1 MAKRADVTTNGQPTS
16 SHGQRNAHEFC
27 GVDQI
32 LEQWRHER
40 PDLDPSPIALF
51 GRVHRVYLRYQ
62 TVISKGFAAFGL
74 NSASFDV
81 LAALRRSGAPYR
93 RTASALANESL
104 LSSAGV
110 TFRLDRLEEAGLI
123 ERQRDTEDRRVVY
136 SQLTPKG
143 LEVIDEA
150 IEKHLANEHRLLDGL
165 TERERAQ
172 LARLLAKLE
181 NSIVRA
187 ELDRAELDRAAD

>member
-1 MAKRADVTTNGQPTS
+1 MPAQLNSRQGD
-16 SHGQRNAHEFC
+16 E
-27 GVDQI
+27 VDRI
-32 LEQWRHER
+32 VAQWEHER

-62 TVISKGFAAFGL
+62 TVISKAFERHDL

-93 RTASALANESL
+93 KTGTQLAAGSL

-110 TFRLDRLEEAGLI
+110 TFRLDRLEAAGLI
-123 ERQRDTEDRRVVY
+123 ERQRDDQDRRVVY
-136 SQLTPKG
+136 SALTDKG
-143 LEVIDEA
+143 LELIDRTIEEHLRAEA
-150 IEKHLANEHRLLDGL
+150 AMLHGL
-165 TERERAQ
+165 TDKERGQ

-181 NSIVRA
+181 RSIV
-187 ELDRAELDRAAD
+187 EADGS

>member
-1 MAKRADVTTNGQPTS
+1 MAERKAGAAEPD
-16 SHGQRNAHEFC
+16 E
-27 GVDQI
+27 VDRI
-32 LEQWRHER
+32 VEQWRHER

-62 TVISKGFAAFGL
+62 TVLTKTFERHDL

-93 RTASALANESL
+93 KTGTQLAAGSL

-110 TFRLDRLEEAGLI
+110 TFRLDRLEQAGLI
-123 ERQRDTEDRRVVY
+123 ERVRDDQDRRVVH
-136 SQLTPKG
+136 SALTDKG
-143 LEVIDEA
+143 LEVINRTIEA
-150 IEKHLANEHRLLDGL
+150 HLDAEAALLHGL
-165 TERERAQ
+165 SQKEREQ

-181 NSIVRA
+181 RSIVEA
-187 ELDRAELDRAAD
+187 ESNLNLDT

>member
-1 MAKRADVTTNGQPTS
+1 VIGMAETKSGPDA
-16 SHGQRNAHEFC
+16 
-27 GVDQI
+27 VDAI
-32 LEQWRHER
+32 VEQWRTER

-62 TVISKGFAAFGL
+62 SVISKTFDRHGL

-93 RTASALANESL
+93 KTGTQLAAGSL

-110 TFRLDRLEEAGLI
+110 TFRLDRLEDAGLI
-123 ERQRDTEDRRVVY
+123 ERQRDHQDRRVVH
-136 SQLTPKG
+136 SALTEEG
-143 LEVIDEA
+143 LELINRTIEA
-150 IEKHLANEHRLLDGL
+150 HLEAEEAMLHGL

-172 LARLLAKLE
+172 LAKLLAKLE
-181 NSIVRA
+181 RSIV
-187 ELDRAELDRAAD
+187 ESTVEV